1 MLRENAKYLADAGQL
16 ELPQIAG
23 DNMNNMAS
31 LEAVISF
38 LKK

>member
-16 ELPQIAG
+16 ELSQIAD
-23 DNMNNMAS
+23 DNMNNTAS